1 MSGYFTTVTR
11 KGQIT
16 IPVDIRRQL
25 KIAEGDLIAV
35 EREGDS
41 VRLRRS
47 QSIVDRTAGALSK
60 YVTGPPLSAE
70 EERAATEM
78 AIARDVVERM
88 NRS

>member
-1 MSGYFTTVTR
+1 MSSYFTTVTR

-25 KIAEGDLIAV
+25 KISEGDLIAV

-47 QSIVDRTAGALSK
+47 ESIVDRTTGALSK
-60 YVTGPPLSAE
+60 YVKGAPLSAE
-70 EERAATEM
+70 EERAAAEL